1 VKFKKKTPDM
11 TRSAYGRNRFLKR
24 SLRHWISCQTPAVT
38 FLDGGYVYMMRQNRQ
53 IILNNS

>member
-1 VKFKKKTPDM
+1 M